1 MLRLHDI
8 FFFYVKASV
17 GLCVYVKLY
26 HTLREKWTHMQK
38 YMYGRL
44 HLQQN
49 KEPNKNKEKI

>member
-1 MLRLHDI
+1 MLRLHD

-26 HTLREKWTHMQK
+26 HNLWEKWTHMQK

-44 HLQQN
+44 HLQQT